1 MRLLVTIDLSDADIT
16 AFEYYER
23 QALALLPA
31 HGGMVGARLRST
43 DGRSETHL
51 LHFPDSA
58 ALAEFLADPARQALR
73 PDWDACGAKAMMV
86 EVEELPA

>member
-1 MRLLVTIDLSDADIT
+1 MRLLLTIDLSAADIT
-16 AFEYYER
+16 AFDRYER
-23 QALALLPA
+23 QALSFLALY
-31 HGGMVGARLRST
+31 GGRLEMRVRAL

-58 ALAEFLADPARQALR
+58 AFDAFLVDPKRHALR
-73 PDWDACGAKAMMV
+73 PDWVACGAKAVMI

>member
-1 MRLLVTIDLSDADIT
+1 MRLLVTIDLSAADIA
-16 AFEYYER
+16 AFDRYER
-23 QALALLPA
+23 QALPLLASYGGELEMRVRALD
-31 HGGMVGARLRST
+31 RK
-43 DGRSETHL
+43 SETHL

-58 ALAEFLADPARQALR
+58 ALAAFLADPTRQALR